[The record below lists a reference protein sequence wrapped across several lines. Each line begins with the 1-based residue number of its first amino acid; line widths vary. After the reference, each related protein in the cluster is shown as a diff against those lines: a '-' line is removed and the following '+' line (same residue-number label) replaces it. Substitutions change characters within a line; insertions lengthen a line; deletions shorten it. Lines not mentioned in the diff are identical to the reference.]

1 MDIRIVLPYCLSSIS
16 ITNTYIPTSVRTV
29 LTMNK
34 MRLKKHVNINILL
47 LSNEKMKVVT

>member
-1 MDIRIVLPYCLSSIS
+1 MDIRIVLPYCLSS

-29 LTMNK
+29 LNMNK